1 MDAPA
6 SPTADRIA
14 ALEAELARLAASERM
29 YRTAMEISGRMAWA
43 ADAQGAVT
51 LMRTPFSTVTGVAEA
66 DALGDGWLTIVHPD
80 DRDRVRQVW
89 RAAVASGERYD
100 CEFRARRADGSY
112 RLMRSRGVPLR
123 GDGQSITGWTGT
135 TEDIEEKR
143 RTEQARRD
151 AEERLRESEEMH
163 RYTLELGRQIVF
175 TAAPDG
181 RIFSIS
187 PRFWEMTGLEPGARP
202 RDGIFPV
209 DEPEVMAAW
218 SRSLAT
224 GEPFDAEFRVSRD
237 GAAPE
242 YVRVRAAP
250 RRDGDGTVLRWYGTI
265 EDVHLQRAAAA
276 QLRESEEMH
285 RLTLELMRQ
294 IIWTTEADGTGLVLS
309 ARYRELTGM
318 RQDDDAALSIHPDDR
333 EAAGT
338 KWFEAVAAGRPY
350 SNECRLR
357 MADGSYRA
365 FRVRAV
371 PRRDETGAIV
381 RWHGIS
387 EDVQDRKE
395 AEYARLDLEER
406 YRLAA
411 MATNDAIWD
420 CDLIAETI
428 DWSDNAAAILGSS
441 VLPLGR
447 TGGSWWVD
455 RLHPDD
461 KAGVLRSFD
470 DAILGSDRRWSAT
483 YRFLRD
489 DGGYAD
495 IFDRGFIIRDAEGRA
510 IRAVGAMADLTERH
524 RAEAEMRR
532 MQAELI
538 HVSRLSAMGTMAS
551 TLAHELNQPL
561 TALGNFISGA
571 KRIARR
577 KGNADPALGE
587 ALDAAEAGALRAA
600 EIVRRLREL
609 VSRGTV
615 SVMDEHLPRLIED
628 AAVLAFLDEGA
639 LGVRHRL
646 DLDPAATWVRADRV
660 QIQQVLINLIRN
672 AVEAMEGAAGE
683 KEIVVSTRVAGRDMV
698 EIAVADSGAGLGGSD
713 VDSLFSQFVTTK
725 KGGMGIG
732 LPISRTIVEA
742 HRGKIWGEER
752 PEGGAIFRFTLPR
765 VRPRREKA
773 SAL

>member
-1 MDAPA
+1 M
-6 SPTADRIA
+6 ADRIA
-14 ALEAELARLAASERM
+14 ALEAELASRRASESM
-29 YRTAMEISGRMAWA
+29 YRTAMELSGRMAWA
-43 ADAQGAVT
+43 ADAEGAVT
-51 LMRTPFSTVTGVAEA
+51 VMRTPFSTVTGVAEE
-66 DALGDGWLTIVHPD
+66 DALGDGWMSIVHPD
-80 DRDRVRQVW
+80 DLDKVKRVW

-100 CEFRARRADGSY
+100 CEFRARRSDGSY

-123 GDGQSITGWTGT
+123 GEDQTIIGWTGT

-143 RTEQARRD
+143 LGEQATRD
-151 AEERLRESEEMH
+151 AEERLRESEEVH
-163 RYTLELGRQIVF
+163 RYTLELSRQMVF

-181 RIFSIS
+181 KIVSIS
-187 PRFWEMTGLEPGARP
+187 PRFWELTGLEPGTSP
-202 RDGIFPV
+202 REAVFPA
-209 DEPEVMAAW
+209 DEPEVMARWA
-218 SRSLAT
+218 RSLAT
-224 GEPFDAEFRVSRD
+224 GEPFDAEFQMGRE
-237 GAAPE
+237 GAE
-242 YVRVRAAP
+242 QRYVRVRAAP
-250 RRDGDGTVLRWYGTI
+250 RRDGDGAVLRWYGTV
-265 EDVHLQRAAAA
+265 EDVHRQREAAA

-285 RLTLELMRQ
+285 RQTLALMRQ
-294 IIWTTEADGTGLVLS
+294 IIWTTGPDGNDLVLS

-318 RQDDDAALSIHPDDR
+318 REDQEAELSIHPDDR
-333 EAAGT
+333 QQVIAG
-338 KWFEAVAAGRPY
+338 WIEAVATGRPFAG
-350 SNECRLR
+350 ECRLR

-365 FRVRAV
+365 FRVRAE
-371 PRRDETGAIV
+371 PRRDEARRIV

-387 EDVQDRKE
+387 EDVQDQKE
-395 AEYARLDLEER
+395 AESARRDVEER

-420 CDLIAETI
+420 CDLIADTI

-441 VLPLGR
+441 VAPLGL
-447 TGGSWWVD
+447 TPGTWWKD

-461 KAGVLRSFD
+461 KGEVLRSFD
-470 DAILGSDRRWSAT
+470 EAILGRERRWSAT

-495 IFDRGFIIRDAEGRA
+495 IFDRGFIIRDSEGKG

-571 KRIARR
+571 KRIAS
-577 KGNADPALGE
+577 KTGNDDPALGE
-587 ALDAAEAGALRAA
+587 ALDAAESGALRAA

-615 SVMDEHLPRLIED
+615 SVMVEHLPRLIED
-628 AAVLAFLDEGA
+628 AAVLAFLDEDA

-646 DLDPAATWVRADRV
+646 DLDPAAIWVRADRV

-672 AVEAMEGAAGE
+672 AVDAMEEQQG
-683 KEIVVSTRVAGRDMV
+683 KDVVVSTRAVEGDMI
-698 EIAVADSGAGLGGSD
+698 EIAVEDSGTGLGGAD
-713 VDSLFSQFVTTK
+713 VDGLFSQFMTTK

-742 HRGKIWGEER
+742 HGGKIWGEDR
-752 PEGGAIFRFTLPR
+752 PEGGAVFRFTLPR
-765 VRPRREKA
+765 GRPRRAKRPQ
-773 SAL
+773 L